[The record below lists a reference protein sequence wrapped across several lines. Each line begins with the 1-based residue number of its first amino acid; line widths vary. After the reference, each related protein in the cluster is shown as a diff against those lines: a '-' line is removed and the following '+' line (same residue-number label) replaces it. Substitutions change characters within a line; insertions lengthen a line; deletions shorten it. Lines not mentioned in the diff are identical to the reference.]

1 MNKEFL
7 KRLIVSRQR
16 EMARVELVRRN
27 FRLDPQAN
35 YVFVGMRRAG
45 KSYLMFQYVRQLV
58 QDGLASYDDILY
70 VNFEDERLQHP
81 QVAELHDIVDAYR
94 ELYDRRPVVLL
105 DEIQIIEGWEQFV
118 RRLADEKYRVIVT
131 GSNAKM
137 LSREIYTTLGGRFMV
152 KEVFPFSFAEYLN
165 YHGLGLTRNW
175 QYDEELKAKA
185 ENLFPDY
192 FSYGGCAEVFSLRE
206 KREWLS
212 SLYGKILLGDIA
224 LRNGVRNDRAL
235 RFLGRKL
242 AESVMQPT
250 SIARLKNLIDSAGS
264 AVSRASV
271 LDYLQYM
278 RDAYLI
284 FDIPNYSAAQ
294 SERETLKKRYY
305 LDNGILSLFL
315 TDPETR
321 LLENLVATDLY
332 RTYGGDL
339 YYYNRNVEVDF
350 YVPGQS
356 MAVQVSYDISDAA
369 TTEREVGALSKLS
382 SAFGVER
389 LYIVTRSERRSIRR
403 GNLLVEAVPVVDWLL
418 RDKTRR

>member
-1 MNKEFL
+1 MNKDFL

-16 EMARVELVRRN
+16 EIARVELIERDVK
-27 FRLDPQAN
+27 LDPQAN

-45 KSYLMFQYVRQLV
+45 KSYLMFQYVQQLV
-58 QDGLASYDDILY
+58 QSGLADYEDILY
-70 VNFEDERLQHP
+70 INFEDERLQHP
-81 QVAELHDIVDAYR
+81 QVAELHEVVDAYR
-94 ELYDRRPVVLL
+94 ELYDRQPIVLL
-105 DEIQIIEGWEQFV
+105 DEIQIINGWEQFV

-152 KEVFPFSFAEYLN
+152 KEVFPFSFAEYLA
-165 YHGLGLTRNW
+165 YHGLSLKRNW
-175 QYDEELKAKA
+175 QYDDELKAKA

-192 FSYGGCAEVFSLRE
+192 FSFGGCAEVFRLTD

-224 LRNGVRNDRAL
+224 LRHGVRNDRAL
-235 RFLGRKL
+235 SFLGRKL
-242 AESVMQPT
+242 ADSVMQPT
-250 SIARLKNLIDSAGS
+250 SIVRLKNLIDSAGS
-264 AVSRASV
+264 PVSRVSL

-284 FDIPNYSAAQ
+284 FDISNYSAAQ

-321 LLENLVATDLY
+321 LLENLVATNLY
-332 RTYGGDL
+332 RTYGSGL
-339 YYYNRNVEVDF
+339 FYYNRNVEVDF
-350 YVPGQS
+350 FVPS
-356 MAVQVSYDISDAA
+356 AKMAVQVSYNINDAS
-369 TTEREVGALSKLS
+369 TTEREVRALCKLS
-382 SAFGVER
+382 SAFGVEH
-389 LYIVTRSERRSIRR
+389 LYIVTRSERRTIQH
-403 GNLLVEAVPVVDWLL
+403 GDCTVEAVPIVDWLL
-418 RDKTRR
+418 REKVNA

>member
-1 MNKEFL
+1 MDKEFL

-16 EMARVELVRRN
+16 EIARVELVERDIQ
-27 FRLDPQAN
+27 FDTQAN

-45 KSYLMFQYVRQLV
+45 KSYLMFQYVQRLV
-58 QDGLASYDDILY
+58 QSSVATYDDILY
-70 VNFEDERLQHP
+70 INFEDERLQHP
-81 QVAELHDIVDAYR
+81 QVAELHEIVDAYR
-94 ELYDRRPVVLL
+94 ELYDRQPIVLL
-105 DEIQIIEGWEQFV
+105 DEIQIIDGWEQFV

-152 KEVFPFSFAEYLN
+152 KEVFPFSFAEYLA
-165 YHGLGLTRNW
+165 YHDLSLTHNW
-175 QYDEELKAKA
+175 QYDDELKAKA

-192 FSYGGCAEVFSLRE
+192 FNFGGCAEVFRLTA

-235 RFLGRKL
+235 SFLGHKL
-242 AESVMQPT
+242 ADSVMQPT
-250 SIARLKNLIDSAGS
+250 SIARLKNLVDSS
-264 AVSRASV
+264 DTVVSRASL

-278 RDAYLI
+278 HDASLI
-284 FDIPNYSAAQ
+284 FDISNYSATQ

-332 RTYGGDL
+332 RSYGSGL

-350 YVPGQS
+350 FVPS
-356 MAVQVSYDISDAA
+356 AKMAVQVSYNINDAS
-369 TTEREVGALSKLS
+369 TTEREVRALCKLS
-382 SAFGVER
+382 SAFDVDK
-389 LYIVTRSERRSIRR
+389 LYIVTRSERQTISC
-403 GNLLVEAVPVVDWLL
+403 GNGHIEVVPIVDWLL
-418 RDKTRR
+418 RGKADI